1 MKSLF
6 QIAFVLFVFNASA
19 QKIEYFT
26 MNKDSTEFKLTS
38 QGAASLAALPM
49 KCILQQY
56 PNKINHTA
64 VGDSDQVL
72 TPKQQHPS
80 FYGCF
85 DWHSSVHGHWML
97 VRLLKQ
103 FPDLKDQEKIRQLL
117 SSTLTAANIK
127 EETKYFN
134 AVLNKSFERTY
145 GWAWIFKLQQELL
158 SWNDP
163 DAVKWSSAMQ
173 PLCDTVKSLW
183 ESYLPKLTYPNRTGV
198 HGNTAFGLSFAI
210 DYARATHNIV
220 FEKELVNAAK
230 RLYLND
236 KSAPTVWEPDGSD
249 FFSPS
254 LMEADLMRKVLDK
267 PSYLNWFNHWLSNES
282 LQHLTTL
289 PKVSDRTDLQIVH
302 LDGLSFSRSWCMSG
316 IAKQLPANDKR
327 KSLLIQSAVK
337 HLKESLSNIASGN
350 YGGEHWLASFAVY
363 SISGGN

>member
-6 QIAFVLFVFNASA
+6 QFALCFITFNISA

-26 MNKDSTEFKLTS
+26 MNKDSTLFTLTS
-38 QGAASLAALPM
+38 QGASSLAALPM

-64 VGDSDQVL
+64 MSDSDQIL
-72 TPKQQHPS
+72 TPIQQHPS

-103 FPDLKDQEKIRQLL
+103 FPDLKEKEKIRQLL
-117 SSTLTAANIK
+117 SSTLTSEKISQ
-127 EETKYFN
+127 ETKYFN
-134 AVLNKSFERTY
+134 ATLNKSFERTY
-145 GWAWIFKLQQELL
+145 GWAWVFKLQQELL

-163 DAVKWSSAMQ
+163 DALKWRTALQ
-173 PLCDTVKSLW
+173 PLCDTVVSLW
-183 ESYLPKLTYPNRTGV
+183 KAYLPKQTYTNRTGV

-210 DYARATHNIV
+210 DYARATHNTV
-220 FEKELVNAAK
+220 FENELVNAAK
-230 RLYLND
+230 RLYSKD
-236 KSAPTVWEPDGSD
+236 KSAPTIWEPDGSD

-267 PSYLNWFNHWLSNES
+267 PSYLNWFNQWLSDAS
-282 LQHLTTL
+282 LKHLTTL
-289 PKVSDRTDLQIVH
+289 PKVSDRTDMQIVH

-327 KSLLIQSAVK
+327 RSLLVNSAVK
-337 HLKESLSNIASGN
+337 HLKESLSSVASGN

-363 SISGGN
+363 AISGDN